1 MDKIIVLS
9 RYFRVLI
16 NNFISIYSRQQL
28 ISVCL
33 DLWFAGLETST
44 ATLKWAIVYMLN
56 NDGVQQR
63 IHAEIDQKIGADR
76 PIEMADRLQLPY
88 TCAVINVKII
98 FCNAIFI
105 IFTLLLITYYNY

>member
-9 RYFRVLI
+9 RYSRVLI
-16 NNFISIYSRQQL
+16 NNFIAIYSRQQL
-28 ISVCL
+28 MSVCI
-33 DLWFAGLETST
+33 DLWFAGLETSIT
-44 ATLKWAIVYMLN
+44 TLKWAIVYMLN

-88 TCAVINVKII
+88 TCAVINVRIIIII
-98 FCNAIFI
+98 FNFI
-105 IFTLLLITYYNY
+105 TNSLL